1 MRRILLLFAAV
12 TLAACASGQPAGED
26 RSRLRGR
33 IEGDMKQCTQR
44 TGYDP
49 GAAVGLGPNALG
61 PGEREWRG
69 CVYQAI
75 ERHVIPKAFAPNA
88 YRELIAADREMTDR
102 VAAGQMT
109 RAERRASLMAR
120 VQEIDRQEQADAGR
134 VLQDAAQ
141 RERELMRMR
150 DMRNIVSQP
159 MIR

>member
-1 MRRILLLFAAV
+1 VRQ
-12 TLAACASGQPAGED
+12 QPA
-26 RSRLRGR
+26 RGGDDHSQFMRR

-49 GAAVGLGPNALG
+49 ETAAGLGPTVLG

-75 ERHVIPKAFAPNA
+75 ERHVIPKAFVPTS

-120 VQEIDRQEQADAGR
+120 IQVIDYQEQAEATR
-134 VLQDAAQ
+134 VLQDAAR
-141 RERELMRMR
+141 REQELMRMR
-150 DMRNIVSQP
+150 DMRNIMSQP